1 MKKYII
7 LFILAAFTLSTK
19 AQGYNYMGKHVLF
32 NAEGSISPAWLN
44 PNPMTSV
51 LANLESKHARR
62 YLGLNY
68 WLSPNVE
75 VMVWEKG
82 SVGAGYNFYKSPFD
96 GKEYIPDA
104 YGYSYDFV
112 NYQGEI
118 LAHGFNVFYKQYV
131 GNTYAPLG
139 HHFKFNFDGFF
150 YNYYIWD
157 DMHII
162 FNGKD
167 MLFGFK
173 VEYGY
178 DFLLLN
184 CLRLTIGASVGTT
197 FGGYLTGV
205 REFHSDLSLFT
216 SYRTDLTYQNYARGR
231 MLGAYWFGIRL
242 GVGFLAF

>member
-1 MKKYII
+1 MKKYIL
-7 LFILAAFTLSTK
+7 LFILAAFSLSSK

-75 VMVWEKG
+75 LMVWEKG

-150 YNYYIWD
+150 YSYYVPEMGIYD
-157 DMHII
+157 
-162 FNGKD
+162 KD

-178 DFLLLN
+178 DFLLMN
-184 CLRLTIGASVGTT
+184 CLRLTLGASVGTT
-197 FGGYLTGV
+197 FGGYLTGI
-205 REFHSDLSLFT
+205 REFNSDLSPF

-242 GVGFLAF
+242 GIGFLAF